1 MIDEIALRNFVLV
14 EECTI
19 SFTEGLNILS
29 GETGAGKSIIASSV
43 AMLCGCKGDA
53 KMVRTGCD
61 ECQITGRF
69 FTQNPE
75 VLAWL
80 KAHDITDDDGSVL
93 VRRTLKKNGRG
104 SISIQK
110 TSMTRDEL
118 SEFASLM
125 LDIHGQ
131 HEQYTLTAQANQM
144 RLLDSCAG
152 LEKELEDLR
161 TLYGQLLACRR
172 SIAELEKSAADR
184 ERELELLS
192 FAMDEISRADL
203 KTGEEEELENRIRI
217 LNSHDKLFHLLEEAS
232 SFLSGSGSTVQ
243 ALKQARLALEQGA
256 RIDQALEDLSRRL
269 DESFYE
275 VEDIAQNLKEYM
287 AHDVYDPDEL
297 ERCQERFFLIHRL
310 KKKYGPTVEAVIA
323 YGEEARK
330 NYNQLSDFSG
340 SRESLVKQADD
351 LEKQL
356 ISLARAVSKARKK
369 EAMSLEKE
377 IEAILKELGMPK
389 AVFHIAVEE
398 ADLSSTGIDTVNFMI
413 SPNKGEP
420 LRPISSA
427 VSGGELSRIMLA
439 IKTVLAKRDAI
450 DALIFDEI
458 DTGISGRTARQVSKQ
473 LGVLSG
479 AHQVICITHL
489 PQIASMADAH
499 FLIEKSTDAQ
509 KTVTDVRRLSE
520 EESLAELARLLG
532 SDGLTEAALSNARD
546 MRRQAMEDK
555 KAKKN

>member
-1 MIDEIALRNFVLV
+1 MIDEIALRNFALV

-69 FTQNPE
+69 FSQNQE
-75 VLAWL
+75 VLSWL
-80 KAHDITDDDGSVL
+80 KEHDIEDDDGSVL

-110 TSMTRDEL
+110 TSITRDEL
-118 SEFASLM
+118 AEFASLM

-144 RLLDSCAG
+144 RLLDSGASLDKA
-152 LEKELEDLR
+152 LEELR
-161 TLYGQLLACRR
+161 TLYSQLLACRR

-184 ERELELLS
+184 ERELELLA
-192 FAMDEISRADL
+192 FAMEEISRADL
-203 KTGEEEELENRIRI
+203 KVGEEEELENRIRI
-217 LNSHDKLFHLLEEAS
+217 LNSHDKLFHFVEEAS
-232 SFLSGSGSTVQ
+232 SFLSGSGNTVQ
-243 ALKQARLALEQGA
+243 ALKQARLSLEQGA
-256 RIDQALEDLSRRL
+256 RVDQTLEELSKRL
-269 DESFYE
+269 DESYYE

-297 ERCQERFFLIHRL
+297 ERCQERLFLIRRL

-351 LEKQL
+351 LEKQVM
-356 ISLARAVSKARKK
+356 SLAKTVSKARKK
-369 EAMSLEKE
+369 EAQSLEKE

-398 ADLSSTGIDTVNFMI
+398 TDLSSTGIDSVCFMI

-439 IKTVLAKRDAI
+439 VKSAFASSDPVDTILFDEIDSGIGGEVAVQLGHYLSKLSAMKQVLCITHLATIAVNADNHILVSKHVEGERTFTEASQISGKERISEIARMLSGKRDAI
-450 DALIFDEI
+450 SLE
-458 DTGISGRTARQVSKQ
+458 
-473 LGVLSG
+473 
-479 AHQVICITHL
+479 H
-489 PQIASMADAH
+489 
-499 FLIEKSTDAQ
+499 AQ
-509 KTVTDVRRLSE
+509 
-520 EESLAELARLLG
+520 SLL
-532 SDGLTEAALSNARD
+532 
-546 MRRQAMEDK
+546 
-555 KAKKN
+555 AKKIRS

>member
-1 MIDEIALRNFVLV
+1 MIDEIALRNFALV

-43 AMLCGCKGDA
+43 AMLCGSKGDA

-61 ECQITGRF
+61 ECQISGRF

-80 KAHDITDDDGSVL
+80 KAHDIADDDGSVL
-93 VRRTLKKNGRG
+93 VRRTLRKNGRG
-104 SISIQK
+104 SIAIQK
-110 TSMTRDEL
+110 TSITRDEL
-118 SEFASLM
+118 IEFASLM

-131 HEQYTLTAQANQM
+131 HEQYTLVNPISQM

-152 LEKELEDLR
+152 LEKELEELKA
-161 TLYGQLLACRR
+161 LYGQLLACRR

-184 ERELELLS
+184 ERELELLA
-192 FAMDEISRADL
+192 FAMDEISKAGL
-203 KTGEEEELENRIRI
+203 KEGEEEELENRIRI
-217 LNSHDKLFHLLEEAS
+217 LNSHDKLFHFVEETS

-243 ALKQARLALEQGA
+243 ALKQARLSLEQGA
-256 RIDQALEDLSRRL
+256 RIDQALEDLSKRL
-269 DESFYE
+269 DESYYE

-297 ERCQERFFLIHRL
+297 ERCQERLFLIRRL

-340 SRESLVKQADD
+340 SREALLKQERELDD
-351 LEKQL
+351 KLM
-356 ISLARAVSKARKK
+356 SLARTVSKARKK

-377 IEAILKELGMPK
+377 IEAILKQLGMPK

-398 ADLSSTGIDTVNFMI
+398 AECSSTGIDTINFMI

-439 IKTVLAKRDAI
+439 VKSAFASSDPVDTILFDEIDSGIGGEVAVQLGHYLSKLSAKKQVLCITHLATIAVNADNHILVSKRVEGDRTFTEAVQISGKERTSEIARMLSGKRDAI
-450 DALIFDEI
+450 SLEHA
-458 DTGISGRTARQVSKQ
+458 
-473 LGVLSG
+473 
-479 AHQVICITHL
+479 
-489 PQIASMADAH
+489 
-499 FLIEKSTDAQ
+499 
-509 KTVTDVRRLSE
+509 
-520 EESLAELARLLG
+520 ESLL
-532 SDGLTEAALSNARD
+532 
-546 MRRQAMEDK
+546 
-555 KAKKN
+555 AKKIKG